1 MKRIASKDNPQ
12 YRKLKQFASNSAAS
26 RRERYAILDGVH
38 LCQSYLEH
46 VGHPA
51 LCVVSQTSQYH
62 SEVSKIIAECEKG
75 NAQCLLLPDGLFRP
89 LSQVDNGVDIVF
101 LVLKPVYDTLPELVQ
116 NAVLLDRIQDPGN
129 VGSILRSA
137 AASGIRQVYCSAGTA
152 SVWMPRVLRAGMG
165 AHFLLEVFENVS
177 LETLIE
183 TSKIPVVA
191 TTPYARSTIYDI
203 DLRSPVA
210 WLLGHEGGGISESL
224 MERATDRV
232 VIPHA
237 GLMESLNVAACA
249 AVCFFEQMRQ
259 CLSGR
264 K

>member
-1 MKRIASKDNPQ
+1 MKQITSKDNPQ
-12 YRKLKQFASNSAAS
+12 YRKLKQFASNSAAA

-46 VGHPA
+46 VDHPA
-51 LCVVSQTSQYH
+51 LCVVSQTSQH
-62 SEVSKIIAECEKG
+62 HAEVSEIIAECEKG
-75 NAQCLLLPDGLFRP
+75 NVQCLLLPDGLFRP

-101 LVLKPVYDTLPELVQ
+101 LVLKPVYNILPELVQ

-137 AASGIRQVYCSAGTA
+137 AASGIRQVYCSVGTA
-152 SVWMPRVLRAGMG
+152 SVWTPRVLRAGMG

-224 MERATDRV
+224 MERASDRV